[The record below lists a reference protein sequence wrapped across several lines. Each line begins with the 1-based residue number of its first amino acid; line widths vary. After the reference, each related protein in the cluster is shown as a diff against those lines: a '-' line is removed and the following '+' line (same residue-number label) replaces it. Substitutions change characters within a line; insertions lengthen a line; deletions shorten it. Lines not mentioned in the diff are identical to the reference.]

1 MGLMLIL
8 GGIRD
13 SGTRMWNAP
22 NDQINKVLES
32 DISKFGEKPC
42 PKVIRFS

>member
-1 MGLMLIL
+1 MGVEANIR
-8 GGIRD
+8 GIRD

-32 DISKFGEKPC
+32 NIATFGEKPC
-42 PKVIRFS
+42 PKVVRFS